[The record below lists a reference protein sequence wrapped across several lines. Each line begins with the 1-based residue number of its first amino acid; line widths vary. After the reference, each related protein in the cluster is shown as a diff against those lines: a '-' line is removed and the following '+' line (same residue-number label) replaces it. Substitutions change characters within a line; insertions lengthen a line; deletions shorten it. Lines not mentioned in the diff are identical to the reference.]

1 MLLSKPCKHL
11 QQDFRCSRKGS
22 HCDPHC
28 IKMRYSDADEPDG
41 PEEETLIQ
49 PLSEF
54 IWAEK
59 RVEPS
64 GNSVSA
70 FAGSFH
76 EGISSGGIHGS
87 RGFEERRKHPR
98 FAIELPLEFK
108 GEDGLPRGAVV
119 RNISEGGLLICSI
132 HDMPVGRELK
142 VRVFFVDEYELDQF
156 KATARIAWKDDHSDT
171 DWEGYKYA
179 LEIVEISMED
189 RQKLVHLLMSPSIL
203 EEIPLKEDTEPR
215 NLPQE
220 KSSLTPLVSLDL

>member
-1 MLLSKPCKHL
+1 MLLSKPCKYL

-22 HCDPHC
+22 FCDPHC

-49 PLSEF
+49 PLPEF

-87 RGFEERRKHPR
+87 KGFEERRKHPR

-108 GEDGLPRGAVV
+108 GKDGLPRGAVV

-142 VRVFFVDEYELDQF
+142 VGVFFADEHELDQLNGST
-156 KATARIAWKDDHSDT
+156 KVIRKDRHFET

-179 LEIVEISMED
+179 LEFIGISLEN
-189 RQKLVHLLMSPSIL
+189 RLKHERLINNHLSVGDIS
-203 EEIPLKEDTEPR
+203 EQFENR
-215 NLPQE
+215 
-220 KSSLTPLVSLDL
+220 